1 MIRGTILVVDDSP
14 LTLEALRRGLEA
26 AAFVVRSAGELADIP
41 KTARGTDLDLILMD
55 VEMAEAFGDDVA
67 MVLRNDAPGP
77 PIYLLSAL
85 PTTSWPIASPRPAST
100 ATCPSTRAS
109 TRWSVG

>member
-26 AAFVVRSAGELADIP
+26 AASWSARPASSSISPRPRSA
-41 KTARGTDLDLILMD
+41 TDLDLILMD

-85 PTTSWPIASPRPAST
+85 PDDELADRVAAAAPTAICAAS
-100 ATCPSTRAS
+100 
-109 TRWSVG
+109 